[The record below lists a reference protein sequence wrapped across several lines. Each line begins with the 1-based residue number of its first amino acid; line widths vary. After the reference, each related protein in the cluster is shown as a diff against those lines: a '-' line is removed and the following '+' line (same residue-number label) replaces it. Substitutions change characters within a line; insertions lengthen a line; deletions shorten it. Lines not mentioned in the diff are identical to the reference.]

1 MLCGVAWCLIV
12 ILCAT
17 SCGNR
22 DSEAVRHIV
31 TAELIQREGIP
42 DSQISVVSVHFPSD
56 GTATVEAIILQSATK
71 AATPERKVQC
81 RLERKE
87 GRWNLVSVDDGS

>member
-1 MLCGVAWCLIV
+1 MFCSVVSCLIFS
-12 ILCAT
+12 AT

-22 DSEAVRHIV
+22 DSEAVRYIV
-31 TAELIQREGIP
+31 LAELIQREGVT
-42 DSQISVVSVHFPSD
+42 DNQIRVGSVRFPSD
-56 GTATVEAIILQSATK
+56 DAATVEATILQSATK

-87 GRWNLVSVDDGS
+87 GRWSLVSVDDGS